1 LNNNKN
7 HKTIRLSKAKLRA
20 IAQMDMAAAFACVYN
35 EKLWGDDAVSAF
47 YSGSGSH
54 DIKQVKPYVHQV
66 RQFLQSLPE
75 PADVVD
81 LGCGD
86 FNIGKQLVAACS
98 HYHGCDIVEGL
109 IDYNNQHYAQAHV
122 QFSCLDATQDLL
134 PAGNVLLVR
143 QVLQHLSNEAI
154 LAICSQFQRFDFVI
168 VTEHLPQGTYNP
180 NIDKPTG
187 PDSRLRF
194 SSGVDITAPPF
205 AVACKDETVICEV
218 QDTDDST
225 GIIKTILYQM
235 PT

>member
-1 LNNNKN
+1 
-7 HKTIRLSKAKLRA
+7 
-20 IAQMDMAAAFACVYN
+20 MDMAAAFECIYK

-54 DIKQVKPYVHQV
+54 DIKQVSPYVDHV
-66 RQFLQSLPE
+66 CQFLESLPE
-75 PADVVD
+75 PPDIVD

-86 FNIGKQLVAACS
+86 FNIGKQLVTACS
-98 HYHGCDIVEGL
+98 NYHGCDIVKDL
-109 IDYNNQHYAQAHV
+109 INYNHQHYAQAHV
-122 QFSCLDATQDLL
+122 QFSCLDASQDFL
-134 PAGNVLLVR
+134 PEGNVLLVR

-168 VTEHLPQGTYNP
+168 VTEHVPEGAYIP

-194 SSGVDITAPPF
+194 NSGVDITAPPF
-205 AVACKDETVICEV
+205 AVSCKDEAVICEV
-218 QDTDDST
+218 KDTDDSA
-225 GIIKTILYQM
+225 GVIKTILYQM